1 MKKKTVATLVA
12 GTAIGAGLGVLFAP
26 KSGKETRQDLKN
38 KITELKE
45 KLENVKV
52 KDVKKYVSEKIEK
65 LETDLKA
72 LDKETVLKAAK
83 NKAKKIEA
91 DCKKLARYVKD
102 KSEPILEE
110 AVDALRVKAIE
121 VTKQAIEK
129 LEKK

>member
-129 LEKK
+129 LENK

>member
-1 MKKKTVATLVA
+1 MKKKTIATLVA

-38 KITELKE
+38 KIAELKE

-65 LETDLKA
+65 LENDLKA

-110 AVDALRVKAIE
+110 AVNALREKAIE

-129 LEKK
+129 LENK

>member
-83 NKAKKIEA
+83 NKA
-91 DCKKLARYVKD
+91 
-102 KSEPILEE
+102 PEE
-110 AVDALRVKAIE
+110 LQE
-121 VTKQAIEK
+121 KQFFSWNVCAAAGGMSGSVRRTFIGC
-129 LEKK
+129 

>member
-121 VTKQAIEK
+121 VMKQVIEK
-129 LEKK
+129 LENK

>member
-38 KITELKE
+38 KITEIKE
-45 KLENVKV
+45 HLENVKV
-52 KDVKKYVSEKIEK
+52 KDVKKYVEEKIKK
-65 LETDLKA
+65 LENDLKA

-83 NKAKKIEA
+83 NQAKKIEV

-110 AVDALRVKAIE
+110 AVDSLREKAID
-121 VTKQAIEK
+121 VTKHAIEK
-129 LEKK
+129 LENK

>member
-38 KITELKE
+38 KITEIKE
-45 KLENVKV
+45 HLENVKV
-52 KDVKKYVSEKIEK
+52 KDVKKYVEGKIEK
-65 LETDLKA
+65 LENDLKA
-72 LDKETVLKAAK
+72 LDKETVLKDAK
-83 NKAKKIEA
+83 NQAKKIEV

-110 AVDALRVKAIE
+110 AVDSLREKAID
-121 VTKQAIEK
+121 VTKHAIEK
-129 LEKK
+129 LENK

>member
-38 KITELKE
+38 KITEIKE
-45 KLENVKV
+45 HLENVKV
-52 KDVKKYVSEKIEK
+52 KDVKKYVEEKIEK
-65 LETDLKA
+65 LENDLKA

-83 NKAKKIEA
+83 NQAKKIEV

-110 AVDALRVKAIE
+110 AVDSLREKAID
-121 VTKQAIEK
+121 VTKHAIEK
-129 LEKK
+129 LENK

>member
-38 KITELKE
+38 KITEEEVYLM
-45 KLENVKV
+45 NINC

-129 LEKK
+129 LENK